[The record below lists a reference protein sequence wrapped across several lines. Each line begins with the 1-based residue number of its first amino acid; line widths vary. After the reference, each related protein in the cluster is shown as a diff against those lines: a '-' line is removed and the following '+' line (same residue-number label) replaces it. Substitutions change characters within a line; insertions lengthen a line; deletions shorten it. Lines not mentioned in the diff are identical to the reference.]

1 MPKAAEAAPAS
12 APELV
17 WYRDPR
23 GFVRDDRIARILPEA
38 GAPLAAQLNA
48 IMRFALAYGAA
59 ALVMQRSATAL
70 YVPAAAALL
79 TFLVYESEARAGRVE
94 AMSVAAQAAPVPS
107 ARRRPRAGRPPCR
120 RPTRDNPFMNVLVT
134 ELGGDPAAGE
144 ACDIV
149 DDPAV
154 AQQAEDAFSR
164 NLYRDV
170 DDVFNR
176 RASSRAFYTAA
187 STTVPNDQ
195 TGFAEWLYRPADG
208 GSGRAPPA
216 TGGPGGSRTCKEGSG
231 EACFARIHRVVPG
244 V

>member
-1 MPKAAEAAPAS
+1 MRPPQPQAAAGEQI
-12 APELV
+12 

-23 GFVRDDRIARILPEA
+23 GFVRDDRITRILPEA

-48 IMRFALAYGAA
+48 VMRFAAAYGAA
-59 ALVMQRSATAL
+59 ALAVQRSAAAL

-79 TFLVYESEARAGRVE
+79 TFLVYESEARAGRAE
-94 AMSVAAQAAPVPS
+94 PMTGGAAGGVAGAAAPVPS
-107 ARRRPRAGRPPCR
+107 ARRRAARLPCR
-120 RPTRDNPFMNVLVT
+120 RPTRDNPFMNVLLTDV
-134 ELGGDPAAGE
+134 GADPAGARGE
-144 ACDIV
+144 ACDLA

-154 AQQAEDAFSR
+154 AREAENAFER

-195 TGFAEWLYRPADG
+195 TGFAEWLYRPAG
-208 GSGRAPPA
+208 A
-216 TGGPGGSRTCKEGSG
+216 TCKEGSG
-231 EACFARIHRVVPG
+231 EACYARLDRVAPG
-244 V
+244 L